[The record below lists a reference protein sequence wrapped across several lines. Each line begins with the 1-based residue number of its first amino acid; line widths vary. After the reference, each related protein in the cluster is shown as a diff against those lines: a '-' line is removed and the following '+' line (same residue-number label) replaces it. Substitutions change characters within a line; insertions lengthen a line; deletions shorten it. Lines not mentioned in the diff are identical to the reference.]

1 MKLFQLMMSKV
12 SILISVKDIEY
23 NGQLFPLFLDACCDR
38 FSNLSRLK
46 KESKRSRLFTFLLCK
61 HVYSKNGEGIGNE
74 RTATAEG
81 RQYLLKI

>member
-23 NGQLFPLFLDACCDR
+23 NGQLFPLFLDACCDI

-46 KESKRSRLFTFLLCK
+46 KESKRSRLFTFLICK
-61 HVYSKNGEGIGNE
+61 HVLKEWRRNRQWAQCYSGGQTILFEN
-74 RTATAEG
+74 
-81 RQYLLKI
+81 L